1 MFNRVEFAD
10 RLRQERRSLGLNQT
24 DFARLGGVGLQT
36 QSRYELGDTE
46 PNAAYL
52 AAISDAGV
60 DVLFILTGR
69 RSRDTLQEEASEL
82 VTIFLTMPDDMRDG
96 LLTFARSM
104 GGYVAKHGIG
114 IAHESPTLH
123 ARRLDYRGEA
133 E

>member
-1 MFNRVEFAD
+1 MHPH
-10 RLRQERRSLGLNQT
+10 QG
-24 DFARLGGVGLQT
+24 DFARLVGVSQGQ
-36 QSRYELGDTE
+36 QSLYERGQRELRAPYLEACAEAGIDVTYVLTGHRS
-46 PNAAYL
+46 PNAL
-52 AAISDAGV
+52 D
-60 DVLFILTGR
+60 
-69 RSRDTLQEEASEL
+69 EEASEL